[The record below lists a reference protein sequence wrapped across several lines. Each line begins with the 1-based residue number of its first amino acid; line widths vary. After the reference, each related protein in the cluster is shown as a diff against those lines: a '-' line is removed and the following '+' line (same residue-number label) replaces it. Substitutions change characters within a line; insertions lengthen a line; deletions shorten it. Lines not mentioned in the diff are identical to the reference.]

1 MMIQEENGS
10 IKSFF
15 LPFLNEMNFWYSHLF
30 GIYLHLTVFIGDK
43 RKLTPFCM
51 RQRTALF
58 GATLSS
64 KTKLSQLEP
73 QGSEL
78 QLLPSQSR
86 RLDKRARASPAHL
99 HLAPGGAS
107 SLPEHHRACPS
118 AITLPSSS
126 REVMRFTTHRCRHSV
141 NREQQAVQRGMSFS
155 WSAPALNRTC
165 ARVPLRPAH
174 SGKWDGRDW

>member
-30 GIYLHLTVFIGDK
+30 GIYLHVTVFIGDK

-51 RQRTALF
+51 RQRTALL

-78 QLLPSQSR
+78 QLLPSQPR
-86 RLDKRARASPAHL
+86 RLDKRARASPAF
-99 HLAPGGAS
+99 APGSGRRLQPPQAS
-107 SLPEHHRACPS
+107 PGVPVRHY
-118 AITLPSSS
+118 
-126 REVMRFTTHRCRHSV
+126 TT
-141 NREQQAVQRGMSFS
+141 F
-155 WSAPALNRTC
+155 
-165 ARVPLRPAH
+165 
-174 SGKWDGRDW
+174 